1 MCFTLPL
8 SLCGWLSEG
17 LWADLRRF
25 MKSKYLSSFKLSGIG
40 LKGLRMELMVATIGG
55 KWMPQSKI
63 IVKNVDI

>member
-1 MCFTLPL
+1 
-8 SLCGWLSEG
+8 
-17 LWADLRRF
+17 